1 MKKTILLSITLI
13 FVLGLTGCGVDN
25 YMENKV
31 ENEMEK
37 SLGQN
42 VEVDMDGGEI
52 KIETEDGIMI
62 EAGENVDLPSDFPED
77 VYVVEGTVKSVMKN
91 PVGEGYSITIET
103 DKNVEDVKNIYTE
116 KLPEDGWVLNAQM
129 NLGEMAV
136 VSGTKETSS
145 VSVSISIQDE
155 MTFVVLTVMNE
166 GV

>member
-62 EAGENVDLPSDFPED
+62 EAGENVDLPSDFPEENLVIILSLHYPD
-77 VYVVEGTVKSVMKN
+77 WKQESAKN
-91 PVGEGYSITIET
+91 MQQ
-103 DKNVEDVKNIYTE
+103 NR
-116 KLPEDGWVLNAQM
+116 
-129 NLGEMAV
+129 
-136 VSGTKETSS
+136 
-145 VSVSISIQDE
+145 
-155 MTFVVLTVMNE
+155 
-166 GV
+166 